1 MKKIFILITIAFVC
15 ASTLFAQEL
24 KRANTLDL
32 ATRMQKT
39 KGALKSNTS
48 NSNILPNGG
57 FEAWVA
63 DSIESF
69 SGKTIRFVHPEMW
82 APINGIFI
90 AYFLDLELPISA
102 VLNGNN
108 SAVKIE
114 IADMDFGCDLGT
126 VTATFSRP
134 SSLKGEY
141 QFNGADKSSA
151 YFEVIATKFNPQ
163 ADSSEIVGSG
173 YFDVSNNTTGSYVDF
188 EATLNYINSTV
199 VPDSVYVFA
208 NYLQGEFGTW
218 LRFDNFRLDYSTTGI
233 HSERANEL
241 QVYPNPSKDQI
252 KLSLNNN
259 TMLENATVEIR
270 SIDGSLKLKLTNYQS
285 NESIDISA
293 LSNGLYILNVQDATG
308 VVSKKINKI

>member
-1 MKKIFILITIAFVC
+1 MKKILLLITIAF
-15 ASTLFAQEL
+15 AYSSSLFAQEL
-24 KRANTLDL
+24 KRENTLDL
-32 ATRMQKT
+32 AARMKKT
-39 KGALKSNTS
+39 SAASKLNTS
-48 NSNILPNGG
+48 NINNLPNGT
-57 FEAWVA
+57 FETWVV

-69 SGKTIRFVHPEMW
+69 SGNTIRFVHPEMW

-90 AYFLDLELPISA
+90 AYFLGLDLPISA

-108 SAVKIE
+108 SAAKIE
-114 IADMDFGCDLGT
+114 IGDMDFGCDLGT
-126 VTATFSRP
+126 VTATNSRP
-134 SSLKGEY
+134 ISLKGEY
-141 QFNGADKSSA
+141 QFNGADQSSA

-173 YFDVSNNTTGSYVDF
+173 YVEIIDNTSGSYVSFD
-188 EATLNYINSTV
+188 APLNYIDPTI
-199 VPDSVYVFA
+199 VPDSIYVFA
-208 NYLQGEFGTW
+208 TYLQGEFGTW
-218 LRFDNFRLDYSTTGI
+218 FKFDNLSLDYTSTGI

-252 KLSLNNN
+252 KISLNNN
-259 TMLENATVEIR
+259 TKLENATVEIR